1 MLPAELQTLVNNFH
15 EQIESYK
22 SPSYNETQLRRDF
35 LDKFIKILGWD
46 ADNEKAYHESFR
58 EVIHEDRLRIAGQT
72 KAPDYCIQ
80 SNGGRLFYIEAKKP
94 SVKLHDDP
102 GPAFQIRR
110 YGWTAK
116 MPVCLLTSFH
126 EFSVYDTGVRPKST
140 DDAGAARIFYCRYDE
155 LDTRSSKY
163 PGIPSNWDFLRGL
176 FSKDAV
182 YKGSLEKF
190 RTSNKKK
197 GTQEVDQAFLEE
209 IEHWRELLAAN
220 ISLRNELTER
230 QLNYVIQKTIDRV
243 IFLRICEDRGI
254 ESADALKTIAG
265 GKDIYK
271 RLLNLFISADEKF
284 NSGLFH
290 FHTEK
295 NIDEPPDAISGTLII
310 DDKVLKEIIGSLYYP
325 APYEFAVLPAD
336 ILGSIYERFLGKIIR
351 MTGAHRAKVEEKPE
365 VRRAG
370 GVYYTPRYIVNYI
383 VENTIGALLQN
394 KTPGTLKNFRAADP
408 ACGSGSFLIGA
419 YQYLLD
425 WYLREYTKA
434 PERYKKQCIKTGGRN
449 GADVYKLSVNERKR
463 ILTAHIFGVDIDA
476 QAVEV
481 TKLSLLLKALEGMNE
496 QEIQKEL

>member
-1 MLPAELQTLVNNFH
+1 MLPIELQTLVNNFH
-15 EQIESYK
+15 DQIESYRN
-22 SPSYNETQLRRDF
+22 SSYNETQLRRDF

-46 ADNEKAYHESFR
+46 VDNEKAYHESFR
-58 EVIHEDRLRIAGQT
+58 EVIHEDRIRIAGQA

-94 SVKLHDDP
+94 SVNIHDDP
-102 GPAFQIRR
+102 APAFQIRR

-116 MPVCLLTSFH
+116 MPVCLLTDFH
-126 EFSVYDTGVRPKST
+126 EFSVYDTGVKPKAT
-140 DDAGAARIFYCRYDE
+140 DDPGVARIFYCRYDE
-155 LDTRSSKY
+155 LDIHNPKY
-163 PGIPSNWDFLRGL
+163 PDTQNNWDFLYGL
-176 FSKDAV
+176 FSKEAV

-254 ESADALKTIAG
+254 ESANVLKTIADS
-265 GKDIYK
+265 KDVYK
-271 RLLNLFISADEKF
+271 HLLNLFISADEKF

-290 FHTEK
+290 FHSEK
-295 NIDEPPDAISGTLII
+295 DIDEPPDTTSETLTV

-351 MTGAHRAKVEEKPE
+351 MTSAHRVKVEEKPE
-365 VRRAG
+365 VRKAG
-370 GVYYTPRYIVNYI
+370 GVYYTPQYIVN
-383 VENTIGALLQN
+383 
-394 KTPGTLKNFRAADP
+394 
-408 ACGSGSFLIGA
+408 
-419 YQYLLD
+419 
-425 WYLREYTKA
+425 
-434 PERYKKQCIKTGGRN
+434 
-449 GADVYKLSVNERKR
+449 
-463 ILTAHIFGVDIDA
+463 
-476 QAVEV
+476 
-481 TKLSLLLKALEGMNE
+481 
-496 QEIQKEL
+496 